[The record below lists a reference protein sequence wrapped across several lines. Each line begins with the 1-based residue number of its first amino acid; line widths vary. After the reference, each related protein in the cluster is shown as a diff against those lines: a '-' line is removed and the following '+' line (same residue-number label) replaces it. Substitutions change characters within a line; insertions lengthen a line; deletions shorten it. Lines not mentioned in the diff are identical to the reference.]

1 VKKLYF
7 FLGLIALIAPPAGA
21 QVSVEVTLPQ
31 GQFLPG
37 ENLVAAVRITNRS
50 GQKLRL
56 GGEED
61 WLKFDVESR
70 DALVIAKMSEPAVKG
85 EFELDSMKVA
95 TKRVN
100 LAPHFNM
107 TQPGHYSVTA
117 TVRIKAWDRELVS
130 PVKSFDIIHGAKLWE
145 QEFGVPTSEVST
157 GTPEVRKFILEQ
169 ANYLKGQLRM
179 YMRLT
184 DGPGLR
190 TFRVFPIGQMVSF
203 SRPEAQLDK
212 GSKLHVLYANGAH
225 SFSYN
230 VFNTEGDLLA
240 HETYDFSA
248 SRPRLRVN
256 DEGEISVMGGARRIS
271 AKETA
276 LSAPVLPPPDDGEK
290 KSNP

>member
-1 VKKLYF
+1 MKKLYPV
-7 FLGLIALIAPPAGA
+7 LALTALIALPAGA

-37 ENLVAAVRITNRS
+37 EELVAAVRITNRS

-61 WLKFDVESR
+61 WLRFEVESR

-85 EFELDSMKVA
+85 EFELESMKVA

-117 TVRIKAWDRELVS
+117 TVRIKAWDRDLVS
-130 PVKSFDIIHGAKLWE
+130 PEKSFDIIHGAKIWE
-145 QEFGVPTSEVST
+145 QDFGVPTSEVST
-157 GTPEVRKFILEQ
+157 GTPEVRKYILEQ
-169 ANYLKGQLRM
+169 ANYLKGKLRM

-184 DGPGLR
+184 DGTGMR

-203 SRPEAQLDK
+203 SRPEAQIDK
-212 GSKLHVLYANGAH
+212 ESKLHVLYANGAH
-225 SFSYN
+225 SFSYS
-230 VFNTEGDLLA
+230 VFNTEGDLLVR
-240 HETYDFSA
+240 EMYDFSG
-248 SRPRLRVN
+248 SRPRLRG
-256 DEGEISVMGGARRIS
+256 DDQGQISVVGGAHRVS
-271 AKETA
+271 TKETA
-276 LSAPVLPPPDDGEK
+276 LSPPLLPPPEEEK
-290 KSNP
+290 KTNP

>member
-1 VKKLYF
+1 MKKLYS
-7 FLGLIALIAPPAGA
+7 FLRLIVLIALPAGA

-85 EFELDSMKVA
+85 EFELESMKVA

-107 TQPGHYSVTA
+107 TQCGHYSVTA

-130 PVKSFDIIHGAKLWE
+130 PSKSFDIIHGAKLWE
-145 QEFGVPTSEVST
+145 QDFGVPTSEVST
-157 GTPEVRKFILEQ
+157 GTPEVRKYILEQ

-179 YMRLT
+179 YIRVT
-184 DGPGLR
+184 DGTGLR

-212 GSKLHVLYANGAH
+212 ASNLHVLYANGAH

-240 HETYDFSA
+240 RETYDFSA
-248 SRPRLRVN
+248 SRPRLRVD
-256 DEGEISVMGGARRIS
+256 DEGHISVLGGAHRL
-271 AKETA
+271 APPKETA
-276 LSAPVLPPPDDGEK
+276 LSAPVMPPPEDEK
-290 KSNP
+290 KTSP